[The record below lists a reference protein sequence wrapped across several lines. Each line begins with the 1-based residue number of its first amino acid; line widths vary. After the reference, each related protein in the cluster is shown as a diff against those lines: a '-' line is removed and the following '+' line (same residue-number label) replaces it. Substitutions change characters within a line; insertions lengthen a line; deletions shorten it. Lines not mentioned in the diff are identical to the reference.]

1 MTEIRTTS
9 STGAEKGVKP
19 ERYDLIPVDALAA
32 VARLYGA
39 GAKKYAEHNWRA
51 GYEFSKSY
59 AALQRHANQFWNGED
74 VDPEMGESHL
84 AAVIFHA
91 MTLLTFQ
98 QEHPEFDDRY
108 SSKSVSSD
116 RSGLL
121 DILKPKATSDDIF
134 EFNKKTFEEVL
145 LNAPQKHQVLSSEGC
160 TITLIDILDLA
171 VVLTNNTES
180 AAVEAIDYIRGAI
193 KRLPRMGRKFCR
205 IQLCSGVG
213 SVDLVLFIKRA
224 LEALTEEEKSKVMF
238 ATTRFEEGI
247 KL

>member
-1 MTEIRTTS
+1 MTEVRTTS

-32 VARLYGA
+32 VARLYGQ

-51 GYEFSKSY
+51 GYEYSKSY
-59 AALQRHANQFWNGED
+59 AAMQRHANQFWNGED

-108 SSKSVSSD
+108 NSKNVSSD

-121 DILKPKATSDDIF
+121 DMLKPEATSEEFLTPYGKDNLEVNTKAFKDEQERAVRYFSMKAHPAGSGLKKDD
-134 EFNKKTFEEVL
+134 KP
-145 LNAPQKHQVLSSEGC
+145 APMCAKCMQPIDNGLHDLSKP
-160 TITLIDILDLA
+160 TL
-171 VVLTNNTES
+171 ECP
-180 AAVEAIDYIRGAI
+180 
-193 KRLPRMGRKFCR
+193 K
-205 IQLCSGVG
+205 
-213 SVDLVLFIKRA
+213 
-224 LEALTEEEKSKVMF
+224 
-238 ATTRFEEGI
+238 
-247 KL
+247 